1 MSSAS
6 TIETTPSPVGEMPVS
21 PGEPAPNFALP
32 AVDGL
37 GPISLADYRGKSN
50 LFLALMVG
58 LWCPFCR
65 RQLVQLGA
73 MEDKLK
79 ALGVQS
85 LAVVATDAE
94 HARVYF
100 KFRPTRLRLASD
112 PELSIH
118 RAFRVPK
125 PAPTPDMLQAMGE
138 LKVDPFG
145 DLPEPMPLQQLSEK
159 LTAEDGYTGSPND
172 QADIERQW
180 PQLKALYMIDRDGI
194 VRWVDIECQKEGLAG
209 IGKMPSEDVILQAA
223 RAMALQ

>member
-6 TIETTPSPVGEMPVS
+6 TMQMPVS
-21 PGEPAPNFALP
+21 PGEPAPSFDLP
-32 AVDGL
+32 AVDGAGAVAL
-37 GPISLADYRGKSN
+37 SDYVGKSN

-85 LAVVATDAE
+85 LAVVATDPI

-112 PELSIH
+112 PAMDIH
-118 RAFRVPK
+118 RAYRVPRVD
-125 PAPTPDMLQAMGE
+125 PTPELLQA
-138 LKVDPFG
+138 LDQVRINPFG
-145 DLPEPMPLQQLSEK
+145 DLPEPIGVKDLAMK
-159 LTAEDGYTGSPND
+159 LTSEDGYSPTPND
-172 QADIERQW
+172 PADIERQW
-180 PQLKALYMIDRDGI
+180 PQMKALYMIDRDGI
-194 VRWVDIECQKEGLAG
+194 VRWVEVECQKEGMAG
-209 IGKMPSEDVILQAA
+209 IGKMPSEEVILQAA
-223 RAMALQ
+223 RAMAQQQ

>member
-1 MSSAS
+1 MSSES
-6 TIETTPSPVGEMPVS
+6 TTMEMPVAA
-21 PGEPAPNFALP
+21 GEAAPQFALP
-32 AVDGL
+32 AVDGE
-37 GPISLADYRGKSN
+37 GPVALSDYRGKSN

-73 MEDKLK
+73 MEEKLK

-85 LAVVATDAE
+85 LAVVATDPE

-100 KFRPTRLRLASD
+100 KFRPTKLRLASD
-112 PELSIH
+112 PALSIH

-125 PAPTPDMLQAMGE
+125 PQPTPEMLQALGE
-138 LKVDPFG
+138 VKVNPFG
-145 DLPEPMPLQQLSEK
+145 DLPEPMPIQALAEK
-159 LTAEDGYTGSPND
+159 LTIEDGYTGTPND
-172 QADIERQW
+172 RADIDRQW

-209 IGKMPSEDVILQAA
+209 LGKLPSEEVILEAA
-223 RAMALQ
+223 RAMRLH

>member
-1 MSSAS
+1 MSSAAS
-6 TIETTPSPVGEMPVS
+6 TMMELPVS
-21 PGEPAPNFALP
+21 PGEPAPDFELP
-32 AVDGL
+32 AVDGPGPVTL
-37 GPISLADYRGKSN
+37 GDYRGKSN

-79 ALGVQS
+79 TLGVQS
-85 LAVVATDAE
+85 LAVVATDPV

-112 PELSIH
+112 PALSIH

-125 PAPTPDMLQAMGE
+125 PEATPEMVQAIGE
-138 LKVDPFG
+138 VRVNPFG
-145 DLPEPMPLQQLSEK
+145 DLPEPLPLQDLAAK
-159 LTAEDGYTGSPND
+159 LTAEDGYTGTPND

-180 PQLKALYMIDRDGI
+180 PQLKALYMIDRNGI
-194 VRWVDIECQKEGLAG
+194 VRWAEIECAKEGLAG
-209 IGKMPSEDVILQAA
+209 IGKLPSDEVILGAA
-223 RAMALQ
+223 RACVA